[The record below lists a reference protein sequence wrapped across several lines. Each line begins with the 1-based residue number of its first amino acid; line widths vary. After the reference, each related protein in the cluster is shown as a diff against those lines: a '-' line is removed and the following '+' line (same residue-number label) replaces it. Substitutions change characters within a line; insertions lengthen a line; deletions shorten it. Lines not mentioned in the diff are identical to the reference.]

1 MKKEGFVIKKIQ
13 PVSWIASVW
22 PDEQIILVIID
33 EIDPA
38 QITFTQGVDS
48 LLTFQIN
55 LRTCLVYCIK
65 TKMTLFSLAR
75 MT

>member
-1 MKKEGFVIKKIQ
+1 MKNTQ

-38 QITFTQGVDS
+38 QITYKRGQIFANCS
-48 LLTFQIN
+48 FQPSRD
-55 LRTCLVYCIK
+55 LTCLVYRIK
-65 TKMTLFSLAR
+65 AKMTLFSLA
-75 MT
+75 